1 MWRRFHS
8 VWCVLAF
15 VQEQCVMLDHAVEGN
30 ARFIGDNLRAIN
42 KVAHNAIKKLT
53 RSTLPSQQRQ
63 SPDNQLE
70 RSGLLYHE
78 VHVTIAIAQ
87 QCASAIRKWRAHFDV
102 QVSVITSPSSGRSET
117 FPLINS
123 LSRSRNVEITICPS
137 PKAASCGSW
146 PRFRRTTKRF
156 ASSARW

>member
-8 VWCVLAF
+8 VWCGLAF

-42 KVAHNAIKKLT
+42 KVAHNAAKNLT
-53 RSTLPSQQRQ
+53 RSILPSQQRQ

-70 RSGLLYHE
+70 RSRLLYHE
-78 VHVTIAIAQ
+78 LHVTTAIAQ

-123 LSRSRNVEITICPS
+123 FSRSRNVEITICPS
-137 PKAASCGSW
+137 PKAASCGSC

>member
-1 MWRRFHS
+1 MWRRFHG
-8 VWCVLAF
+8 VWCGLAF
-15 VQEQCVMLDHAVEGN
+15 VQEWRVMLDHAVEGN
-30 ARFIGDNLRAIN
+30 ARFIGDNLRAVN
-42 KVAHNAIKKLT
+42 KVAHNVAKNLT

-70 RSGLLYHE
+70 RSRLLCHE
-78 VHVTIAIAQ
+78 VHVTTAIAQ

-123 LSRSRNVEITICPS
+123 FSRSRNVEITICPS
-137 PKAASCGSW
+137 PKAASCGSC